1 MSTETWLRV
10 VIYRATDPDDRAALG
25 YLQES
30 TTRTLAML
38 ENQPGFRLGYWGLDP
53 DEGTMAAVTY
63 WNSQEAIEAA
73 GEQLHKLREERAAH
87 GITVESIQNVQ
98 LFTVPAVGTRG
109 SEEQAEEPKHRHR
122 WPHWHG

>member
-1 MSTETWLRV
+1 V
-10 VIYRATDPDDRAALG
+10 VIYRATDPDDLAAVG

-73 GEQLHKLREERAAH
+73 GEQLNKLREERAAH

-98 LFTVPAVGTRG
+98 LFTVSAIGTRG
-109 SEEQAEEPKHRHR
+109 SEEKAEEPKHRHR
-122 WPHWHG
+122 WQHWHA